1 MTRTARIPAM
11 ANAHSHAFQLDL
23 RGIGERVSASSTR
36 TASGDSTRRPS
47 GGACMVTTG

>member
-23 RGIGERVSASSTR
+23 RGIGERR
-36 TASGDSTRRPS
+36 ERLERQR
-47 GGACMVTTG
+47 